1 MISLPQIAAA
11 VVAVG
16 SIGGGALALDKMHV
30 ASEDFRQYIEQQQMA
45 DEREYVQELKED
57 IREVRTLLLT
67 HVDDEYLEEELA
79 AMMDELCELRPDD
92 RLCGDEDDGD

>member
-30 ASEDFRQYIEQQQMA
+30 AAEDFRQYIEQEQMS
-45 DEREYVQELKED
+45 DERDYVQELKED
-57 IREVRTLLLT
+57 IRSVRYALMD
-67 HVDDEYLEEELA
+67 HPGDEYLVEELA
-79 AMMDELCELRPDD
+79 DMIAELCELRPDD
-92 RLCGDEDDGD
+92 RLCEEG

>member
-30 ASEDFRQYIEQQQMA
+30 ASEDFREYIEQQQMA

-57 IREVRTLLLT
+57 IREVRTALLS
-67 HVDDEYLEEELA
+67 HPGDEYLMGALA
-79 AMMDELCELRPDD
+79 DLLDELCEFRPDD
-92 RLCGDEDDGD
+92 RLCEDQ

>member
-30 ASEDFRQYIEQQQMA
+30 ASEDFKEYIEQQQLA
-45 DEREYVQELKED
+45 DEREYVQELKKQ
-57 IREVRTLLLT
+57 IRELQYALLENP
-67 HVDDEYLEEELA
+67 DEQFLIDSLA
-79 AMMDELCELRPDD
+79 DMIDELCEIRPDD
-92 RLCGDEDDGD
+92 RLCR

>member
-30 ASEDFRQYIEQQQMA
+30 ASEDFKQYIEQQQAA
-45 DEREYVQELKED
+45 DEREYVQEIKKQ
-57 IREVRTLLLT
+57 IRELQYALIENP
-67 HVDDEYLEEELA
+67 DEQFLIDSLA
-79 AMMDELCELRPDD
+79 DMIDELCEIRPDD
-92 RLCGDEDDGD
+92 RLCR

>member
-30 ASEDFRQYIEQQQMA
+30 ASTDFKEYIEQQQMS
-45 DEREYVQELKED
+45 DEREYVQDIKEELRD
-57 IREVRTLLLT
+57 IRLALLA
-67 HVDDEYLEEELA
+67 HPGDEYLEDALA
-79 AMMDELCELRPDD
+79 DLLDELCEIRPDD
-92 RLCGDEDDGD
+92 RLCEE

>member
-30 ASEDFRQYIEQQQMA
+30 AASDFKQYIEQQQMS
-45 DEREYVQELKED
+45 DERDYVLVLKE
-57 IREVRTLLLT
+57 EVREIRTALIA
-67 HVDDEYLEEELA
+67 HPGDDYLMDALA
-79 AMMDELCELRPDD
+79 DLMDELCEIRPDD
-92 RLCGDEDDGD
+92 RLCEE